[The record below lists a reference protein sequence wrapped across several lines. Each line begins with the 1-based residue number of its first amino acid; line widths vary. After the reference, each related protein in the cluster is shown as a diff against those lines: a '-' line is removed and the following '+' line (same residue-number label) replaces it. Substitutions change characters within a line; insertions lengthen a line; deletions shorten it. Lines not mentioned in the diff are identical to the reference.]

1 MNQAECYHARLILDM
16 ILTSTVALL
25 AHSTNL
31 KLSCARRYGAQTLVR
46 RVISCFIVS
55 RFNIITVKTDQVRM
69 SEYISI

>member
-46 RVISCFIVS
+46 SYKLFYSFSFQRH
-55 RFNIITVKTDQVRM
+55 NG
-69 SEYISI
+69 